1 MRAIALGSHRSPR
14 ERELRQMPTVSPM
27 EKRPSALQRNCEI
40 VWLPLAMTVK
50 RAYTVANVRFG
61 PSPTLAIPLG
71 VSDVSANVV
80 DDNDPGEPTECSAL

>member
-1 MRAIALGSHRSPR
+1 
-14 ERELRQMPTVSPM
+14 MPTVSPM
-27 EKRPSALQRNCEI
+27 EKRPSALQRNCET

-71 VSDVSANVV
+71 VSDVSASLTITILANLQ
-80 DDNDPGEPTECSAL
+80 SAPRSNALLMHIS